1 MIGERSAD
9 FAEHNLVPSLK
20 LIDFGRTQES
30 EQEFER
36 MVYDLWLV
44 CVIDITYYY
53 LALDQVKHWRSISH
67 IFSCPLSLPPN
78 TGK

>member
-44 CVIDITYYY
+44 CVIDTYYY
-53 LALDQVKHWRSISH
+53 LALHWRSISH
-67 IFSCPLSLPPN
+67 IFSHPLPPRPSQHGN
-78 TGK
+78 RIQ